1 MPMTR
6 VGAPGE
12 VDAATP
18 VSQQRRF
25 RPDIQAMRA
34 LAVTLVVIFH
44 LWPSALPGGYVG
56 VDVFFVLSG
65 FLMSSHLLHVENR
78 SGKEVLD
85 FWSRR
90 IRRIIPVALFVL
102 VFTLIAGRL
111 LLPPTRWSPDALGV
125 IASATFWE
133 NWNLAISSV
142 QYLAAD
148 DAPTLTQH
156 FWSLSVEEQFYLVW
170 PLMFAAAALI
180 AARLRASRLAW
191 ITAGI
196 TAVVVVSLLISI
208 RWTAV
213 EPGSAYFSTFTRVW
227 ELALGGLCAVLLPF
241 VGRLKPLVRK
251 AMMLLGLV
259 FIIGSAAA
267 YSTST
272 AFPGTA
278 ALVPTLGSALLIV
291 GGSVGEWDRSV
302 LVKPRWIQWTGN
314 ASYSIYLWHWPLFVL
329 ASFVLLDHPAL
340 IGPVALVLTIAFSAL
355 SLPLIEKRF
364 RDAFSKKTPKQHF
377 SALAV
382 GIAVVVGLASLQ
394 LFEVSRNQRTNEQ
407 AASSLQS
414 DRPEC
419 FGAAAL
425 VSGPEICPVTNTTV
439 LIPTPTKAKLDKS
452 DAYRDG
458 CWSNEPF
465 KKRPVCTYGNGPIKV
480 ALAGNSH
487 AGQWLPTL
495 QEVAKKRGWTITT
508 YLVSRC
514 NLTTLPLQFDTEAK
528 TQACLDYGQWVLDQT
543 KGKKFDLV
551 ITSERQSLPLQ
562 GATFEETKTRAVG
575 GYQEYLKQWTSS
587 GTKVIVLKDTPDPG
601 RTIKNVPD
609 CVAAYKDY
617 QQRCSG
623 TPTTWKWMDPLTDA
637 ASASG
642 SGVDVIKMNQ
652 YLCTQTTCPPV
663 IGSVVV
669 YFDASHLTATF
680 ARTLT
685 GYLDKKIAALT

>member
-1 MPMTR
+1 MM
-6 VGAPGE
+6 
-12 VDAATP
+12 
-18 VSQQRRF
+18 
-25 RPDIQAMRA
+25 
-34 LAVTLVVIFH
+34 
-44 LWPSALPGGYVG
+44 
-56 VDVFFVLSG
+56 
-65 FLMSSHLLHVENR
+65 
-78 SGKEVLD
+78 
-85 FWSRR
+85 
-90 IRRIIPVALFVL
+90 
-102 VFTLIAGRL
+102 
-111 LLPPTRWSPDALGV
+111 
-125 IASATFWE
+125 
-133 NWNLAISSV
+133 
-142 QYLAAD
+142 
-148 DAPTLTQH
+148 
-156 FWSLSVEEQFYLVW
+156 
-170 PLMFAAAALI
+170 
-180 AARLRASRLAW
+180 
-191 ITAGI
+191 
-196 TAVVVVSLLISI
+196 
-208 RWTAV
+208 
-213 EPGSAYFSTFTRVW
+213 
-227 ELALGGLCAVLLPF
+227 F
-241 VGRLKPLVRK
+241 VGLS
-251 AMMLLGLV
+251 

-291 GGSVGEWDRSV
+291 GGSVGEWDKSF

-329 ASFVLLDHPAL
+329 ASFVLLDTPAL
-340 IGPVALVLTIAFSAL
+340 IGPVALVLTIALSAL
-355 SLPLIEKRF
+355 SLPLIENRF

-382 GIAVVVGLASLQ
+382 GIAIVVGLASLQ
-394 LFEVSRNQRTNEQ
+394 LLEVSRNQRTNEQ
-407 AASSLQS
+407 TASSLQS

-551 ITSERQSLPLQ
+551 
-562 GATFEETKTRAVG
+562 TRAVG

-669 YFDASHLTATF
+669 YFDASHLTATY

-685 GYLDKKIAALT
+685 GYLDEKIAALT